1 MDVIVPA
8 IPGTYD
14 GFRATLR
21 AFIAEHKPTLAWKQ
35 RTGLRVPDRA
45 ADVELLRTYVRAIHD
60 AGYVLDRFSAEP
72 GDPHEQRILEQE
84 LVAAGVPHVLGNPL
98 VAGALKHFGTDEQRS
113 TYLPPMARG
122 DHIWTQLFSEPD
134 AGSDLASLSTRAT
147 PVDGGYLVTG
157 RKVWTS
163 YAQFASW
170 GLCLARTDPEAARP
184 QQGITALIVDMSD
197 PGVDVRPLVQ
207 MTGDAEFN
215 EVFLTDVFVPAEHV
229 VGTEGQ
235 GWTVAGST
243 LAHERGTNFPFKE
256 QVVHET
262 YLARLYDEAR
272 DNGGL
277 DDPLVADAL
286 ARSYVDLGVLRLHN
300 LRTLTRLGRGE
311 EPGPESSW
319 IKLTWTTMTQGLSD
333 AGLLVTGRDPSSA
346 EAGPWARQW
355 LWSKAAG
362 IAGGTSQVQRDI
374 IAGRILGLPR

>member
-1 MDVIVPA
+1 M
-8 IPGTYD
+8 
-14 GFRATLR
+14 
-21 AFIAEHKPTLAWKQ
+21 
-35 RTGLRVPDRA
+35 
-45 ADVELLRTYVRAIHD
+45 
-60 AGYVLDRFSAEP
+60 
-72 GDPHEQRILEQE
+72 
-84 LVAAGVPHVLGNPL
+84 
-98 VAGALKHFGTDEQRS
+98 
-113 TYLPPMARG
+113 
-122 DHIWTQLFSEPD
+122 
-134 AGSDLASLSTRAT
+134 

-170 GLCLARTDPEAARP
+170 GLCLARTDPDAPRP

-215 EVFLTDVFVPAEHV
+215 EVFLTDVFVPAEQV
-229 VGTEGQ
+229 VGIEGQ

-272 DNGGL
+272 RNGAL

-286 ARSYVDLGVLRLHN
+286 AQAYIDLGVLRLHN

-319 IKLTWTTMTQGLSD
+319 VKLDVDGHD
-333 AGLLVTGRDPSSA
+333 AGPVRG
-346 EAGPWARQW
+346 G
-355 LWSKAAG
+355 AAG
-362 IAGGTSQVQRDI
+362 DRARPGVRRGRAVGAPVAVEQGGRASP
-374 IAGRILGLPR
+374 AGRRRCSATSSRDGSWACLADGAGHAAQCRVRRDRATAMPDEAHGDEGADRQTDEQRADVERASGGR

>member
-1 MDVIVPA
+1 M
-8 IPGTYD
+8 PG
-14 GFRATLR
+14 ATLR
-21 AFIAEHKPTLAWKQ
+21 PS
-35 RTGLRVPDRA
+35 RRVP
-45 ADVELLRTYVRAIHD
+45 
-60 AGYVLDRFSAEP
+60 
-72 GDPHEQRILEQE
+72 
-84 LVAAGVPHVLGNPL
+84 VP
-98 VAGALKHFGTDEQRS
+98 T
-113 TYLPPMARG
+113 
-122 DHIWTQLFSEPD
+122 
-134 AGSDLASLSTRAT
+134 
-147 PVDGGYLVTG
+147 DGGYLVTG

-170 GLCLARTDPEAARP
+170 GLCLARTDPDEPRR

-215 EVFLTDVFVPAEHV
+215 EVFLTDVFVPAEEV

-262 YLARLYDEAR
+262 YLARLYEEAR
-272 DNGGL
+272 RNGAL

-286 ARSYVDLGVLRLHN
+286 AQSFIDLGVLRLHN

-319 IKLTWTTMTQGLSD
+319 IKLAVDRHD
-333 AGLLVTGRDPSSA
+333 AGSVRSGAPGDGTRPRVRRSRAVGAPVALEQGGRHRGRDV
-346 EAGPWARQW
+346 AGAARHHRGKDPGPTPLTAVALTAVGW
-355 LWSKAAG
+355 HR
-362 IAGGTSQVQRDI
+362 IGGG
-374 IAGRILGLPR
+374 AGRRTRSPGCRPPDRRAVWRCRAASGGR